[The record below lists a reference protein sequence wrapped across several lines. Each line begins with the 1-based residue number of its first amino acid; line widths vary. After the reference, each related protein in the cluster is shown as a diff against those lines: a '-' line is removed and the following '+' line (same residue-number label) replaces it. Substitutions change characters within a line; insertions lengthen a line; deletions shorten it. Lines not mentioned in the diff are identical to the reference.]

1 MEQMTFSL
9 FFQSLINGLNQGAI
23 YALIALGYTMV
34 YGIIRMI
41 NFAHGDFIMIGAYT
55 LFYTIL
61 LMVNAGMPA
70 WLSVIVAIAVCA
82 LVGVL
87 VETFAYR
94 PVRKAGPMSALITA
108 LAMSIFLENL
118 AMVLFGAKPHNVQ
131 AIFSLS
137 TITVGSVALPL
148 NVLLTIAIGLGIM
161 IALQLF
167 VKKTKL
173 GKAMRA
179 VPQDK
184 DASILVGINVN
195 RIITTTFAIGSGLA
209 AVAALMYCATYPR
222 VTNDMGSMMGMKAFI
237 LKLSTFDRAFWI
249 MVVCVTVMFL
259 FVRSRFGRTV
269 QAIRGDYIAASASGI
284 NVTYYKVLT
293 FAVSAFFAGV
303 GGSVYAHYMTAM
315 IPTNFNFNY
324 SAELLSE
331 VIIGGTG
338 SLTGSIIG
346 AAFLS
351 SLPELMRDFSTY
363 RMLAYSVVLVLVML
377 FRPGGIFGRWEFSL
391 TRLLDGIRH
400 PKAKAA
406 KGA

>member
-1 MEQMTFSL
+1 MDQMTFSL

-55 LFYTIL
+55 LFYTIP

-87 VETFAYR
+87 VETFAKR
-94 PVRKAGPMSALITA
+94 HVRKAGPMSAL
-108 LAMSIFLENL
+108 SIFLENL

-131 AIFSLS
+131 AIFSLP

-184 DASILVGINVN
+184 DASTLVGINVN
-195 RIITTTFAIGSGLA
+195 KIITTTFAIGSGLA

-237 LKLSTFDRAFWI
+237 AAVLGGIGIIPGAMLGGILIGLIEIFVKLFAPGWYEA
-249 MVVCVTVMFL
+249 VTYGTLIVIL
-259 FVRSRFGRTV
+259 LVKP
-269 QAIRGDYIAASASGI
+269 SGI
-284 NVTYYKVLT
+284 LGKNVGEKV
-293 FAVSAFFAGV
+293 
-303 GGSVYAHYMTAM
+303 
-315 IPTNFNFNY
+315 
-324 SAELLSE
+324 
-331 VIIGGTG
+331 
-338 SLTGSIIG
+338 
-346 AAFLS
+346 
-351 SLPELMRDFSTY
+351 
-363 RMLAYSVVLVLVML
+363 
-377 FRPGGIFGRWEFSL
+377 
-391 TRLLDGIRH
+391 
-400 PKAKAA
+400 
-406 KGA
+406 